1 MPGEPGENSQQSFT
15 HTTDPR
21 VRVWYDPQKA
31 HMEPEVVDSS
41 VDRIARAI
49 FDRWTQTPVIE
60 FSESIEDAIFLE
72 AAASA

>member
-1 MPGEPGENSQQSFT
+1 
-15 HTTDPR
+15 
-21 VRVWYDPQKA
+21 
-31 HMEPEVVDSS
+31 MEPEVVDAT

-60 FSESIEDAIFLE
+60 FSENIEDAIFLE